1 MTPERLIAL
10 QILAGG
16 GAMILALAG
25 IPFFQNRWPAL
36 SVMLPLLGLFF
47 IIGLAFPLLFLLSAV
62 EARQKHMVKDL
73 SYYLDL
79 MMLGVEAGLDYL
91 TVLARVMENSKPGPL
106 KEELE
111 AMVRQV
117 RMGKSRSDAWRE
129 FSDRISLPEI
139 HSLILVFIQT
149 DQIGSPLSAALRQ
162 LSEGIKTK
170 RFQLAEKRA
179 YQMPVKMLIPLLG
192 CIFPAVFILIFEPL
206 ILRFLQLF

>member
-1 MTPERLIAL
+1 MT
-10 QILAGG
+10 
-16 GAMILALAG
+16 
-25 IPFFQNRWPAL
+25 
-36 SVMLPLLGLFF
+36 
-47 IIGLAFPLLFLLSAV
+47 
-62 EARQKHMVKDL
+62 
-73 SYYLDL
+73 
-79 MMLGVEAGLDYL
+79 LGVEAGLDYL

-111 AMVRQV
+111 TMVRQV

-129 FSDRISLPEI
+129 FSNRISLPEV

-149 DQIGSPLSAALRQ
+149 DQIGSPLSAALRH
-162 LSEGIKTK
+162 LSEEIKTK